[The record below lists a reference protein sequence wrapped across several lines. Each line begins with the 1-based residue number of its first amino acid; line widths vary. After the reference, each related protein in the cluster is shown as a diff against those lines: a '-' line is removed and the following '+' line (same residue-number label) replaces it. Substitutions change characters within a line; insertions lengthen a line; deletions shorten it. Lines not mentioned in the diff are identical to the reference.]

1 MKKSSKA
8 ELVQQQIL
16 WATSEGLAVDSR
28 GYLDSVDSN
37 LLKSLS
43 PMAKQAFTEG
53 GGSELLDTTS
63 RPAKMKA
70 LHSSSALAVNV
81 FDSWSDIDK
90 TDLALALEIEEA
102 ITSLAFEKKFS
113 TGLGGTPPT
122 LDVALELSSGHVIGI
137 ESKFSEWLTPKS
149 KSKPP
154 FKDKYFQSNESLW
167 GKHRLPQSQKLAK
180 EMFDGRESFR
190 YLDAPQLL
198 KHALGLA
205 TQCNDQFSLY
215 YIYYDWPCPESDM
228 HQEEINLFSDHV
240 AEELRFKSISY
251 QSLFQKFGTLLAGNG
266 EYSNYLRSRYFGGL
280 GIRI

>member
-8 ELVQQQIL
+8 ELVQQQIR

-28 GYLDSVDSN
+28 GYLDNVDSN
-37 LLKSLS
+37 LLKPLS

-81 FDSWSDIDK
+81 FDSWTDSDK
-90 TDLALALEIEEA
+90 TDLAQALEIEEA

-137 ESKFSEWLTPKS
+137 ESKFSEWLTHKS

-154 FKDKYFQSNESLW
+154 FKDKYFQSNEPLW

-180 EMFDGRESFR
+180 KMFDGRESFR

-205 TQCNDQFSLY
+205 TQCKDRFSLY
-215 YIYYDWPCPESDM
+215 YIYYDWPGYESDI
-228 HQEEINLFSDHV
+228 HQEELHLFSEYV
-240 AEELRFKSISY
+240 AAELRFKSLSY
-251 QSLFQKFGTLLAGNG
+251 QELFQALDILSAKDG
-266 EYSNYLRSRYFGGL
+266 EYSNYLRS
-280 GIRI
+280 I